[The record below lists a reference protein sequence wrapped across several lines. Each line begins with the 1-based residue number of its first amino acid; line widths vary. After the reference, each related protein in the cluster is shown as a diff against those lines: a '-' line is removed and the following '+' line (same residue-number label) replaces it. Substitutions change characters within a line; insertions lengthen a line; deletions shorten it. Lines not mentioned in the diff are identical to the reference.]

1 MVIFKTKSTIIKVGN
16 GVGVRLPNNESINLK
31 ANGKILIEV
40 MDDGKILL
48 IPIEE
53 KSKNNYT
60 EDKFDRL
67 RKYKSI

>member
-16 GVGVRLPNNESINLK
+16 GIGVRLPNNKLINLK
-31 ANGKILIEV
+31 ANGKVLIEV